1 MCGFSKALILSFK
14 DCNVNE
20 KTENRGPLNGLIV
33 ADFTQ
38 LAQGPW
44 ATQMLGDMGAE
55 IIKIEPVKGDWMRHY
70 AYGNLYPEGESISF
84 VSFNRNKRSI
94 ALNLKDPEGFKIAKD
109 IIAKADI
116 LVENFRPGVM
126 ERLGLGY
133 ADIKKINPAIVY
145 CSSSGYGAS
154 GPYLHRPG
162 QDLLAQSIG
171 GGSAL
176 NGIKGQM
183 PVVTAVGQADL
194 LTSLFINQSVLAA
207 IYYRERTGKGQKIE
221 TNLLNSVVSFH
232 IQEITAYLHKGE
244 NPERSESGIPNPWLG
259 APYGLYHT
267 QDGYIAIGMNS
278 VKDLAHAIGLEEY
291 DNETFDSN
299 NIIESR
305 DEIRFA
311 FDGIFKTKT
320 TSDWLDILLAE
331 DIWCSQ
337 VNTFNEMVNDPQIE
351 HNQMIIEIEHPTI
364 GKIKT
369 TGFPVWFSD
378 TPQQIYRSAPRLNE
392 GAKDILRN
400 FCGYGEDEIQSFI
413 NKQN

>member
-1 MCGFSKALILSFK
+1 MESR
-14 DCNVNE
+14 E
-20 KTENRGPLNGLIV
+20 KEGPLNGLVV

-44 ATQMLGDMGAE
+44 ATQMLGDMGAD

-70 AYGNLYPEGESISF
+70 SYGNLYPNGESISF
-84 VSFNRNKRSI
+84 LSFNRNKRSI
-94 ALNLKDPEGFKIAKD
+94 ALNLKDPKGNKVATD

-133 ADIKKINPAIVY
+133 QDMKKLNPGLVY
-145 CSSSGYGAS
+145 CSSSGYGSS

-176 NGIKGQM
+176 NGVKGQM

-207 IYYRERTGKGQKIE
+207 IHSRSQTGKGQKIE
-221 TNLLNSVVSFH
+221 ANLLNSVVGFH
-232 IQEITAYLHKGE
+232 TQEVTAYLHKGE
-244 NPERSESGIPNPWLG
+244 NPVRSESGIPNPWLG
-259 APYGLYHT
+259 APYGLYNT
-267 QDGYIAIGMNS
+267 KDGYVAIGMNS
-278 VKDLAHAIGLEEY
+278 VQKLAQVIGLEKYATE
-291 DNETFDSN
+291 EFTSN
-299 NIIESR
+299 NIMESR

-311 FDGIFKTKT
+311 FDVAFRTKT
-320 TSDWLDILLAE
+320 TDEWLEILLQK

-337 VNTFNEMVNDPQIE
+337 VNTFDEMVKDPQIE
-351 HNQMIIEIEHPTI
+351 HNQMIMEIDHPTV

-369 TGFPVWFSD
+369 TGFSVWFSD
-378 TPQQIYRSAPRLNE
+378 TPQKIYRPPPLLNE
-392 GAKDILRN
+392 NAKEILEE
-400 FCGYGEDEIQSFI
+400 FCEYDDDELITE
-413 NKQN
+413 NKE

>member
-1 MCGFSKALILSFK
+1 MK
-14 DCNVNE
+14 NE
-20 KTENRGPLNGLIV
+20 DNLKLGPLKGLVV

-44 ATQMLGDMGAE
+44 ATQMLGDMGAD
-55 IIKIEPVKGDWMRHY
+55 IIKIEPLKGDWMRHY
-70 AYGNLYPEGESISF
+70 SYGNLYPKGESISF

-94 ALNLKDPEGFKIAKD
+94 ALNLKDANDIKIAKD
-109 IIAKADI
+109 IIARADI

-133 ADIKKINPAIVY
+133 GEMKKLNPGLVY
-145 CSSSGYGAS
+145 CSSSGYGSS

-176 NGIKGQM
+176 NGVKGQM

-207 IYYRERTGKGQKIE
+207 IYSRQQTGKGQKIE
-221 TNLLNSVVSFH
+221 ANLLNSVVGFH

-259 APYGLYHT
+259 APYGLYNT
-267 QDGYIAIGMNS
+267 KDGYLAIGMNS
-278 VKDLAHAIGLEEY
+278 VQRLAQVIGLKEY
-291 DNETFDSN
+291 DSAAFASN

-305 DEIRFA
+305 DEIRYA
-311 FDGIFKTKT
+311 FDAVFKTKNT
-320 TSDWLDILLAE
+320 AEWLELLLKE

-337 VNTFNEMVNDPQIE
+337 VNTFDDMVKDPQIE
-351 HNQMIIEIEHPTI
+351 HNEMIIEIEHPTI
-364 GKIKT
+364 GKMKT

-378 TPQQIYRSAPRLNE
+378 TPQKIYKSAPLLNAD
-392 GAKDILRN
+392 AKEILEE
-400 FCGYGEDEIQSFI
+400 FCGYSDDEINTFS
-413 NKQN
+413 NKDQKI